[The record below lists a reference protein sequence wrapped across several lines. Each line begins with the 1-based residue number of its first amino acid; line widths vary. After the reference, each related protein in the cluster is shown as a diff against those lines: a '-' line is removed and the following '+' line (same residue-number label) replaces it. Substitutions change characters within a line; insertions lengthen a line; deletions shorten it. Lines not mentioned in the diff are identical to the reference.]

1 MAGMNETATKFAT
14 EVRGLGLRN
23 GRLVLERPGEKPSEV
38 TVRYLRPLTARTEI
52 VLLDHD
58 GHEVLTA
65 AGVDAFPPEE
75 RLLVTE
81 ALRSRYLLPVI
92 RKVQRIDVRFG
103 IRYWWVETDRGPRW
117 FALREPGKN
126 VSWITATHLVLR
138 DTVGNRFEIP
148 DLLALDPRSRRWV
161 GLSL

>member
-1 MAGMNETATKFAT
+1 MAGMSETGFAS
-14 EVRGLGLRN
+14 EVRGLGRRN
-23 GRLVLERPGEKPSEV
+23 GRLILERPGEEPVDV

-52 VLLDHD
+52 VLLDSD
-58 GHEVLTA
+58 GNEVLTA

-75 RLLVTE
+75 RPLVTE
-81 ALRSRYLLPVI
+81 ALHGRYLLPVI
-92 RKVQRIDVRFG
+92 QKVQGIDVRFG

-126 VSWITATHLVLR
+126 VSWITTTHLVLR
-138 DTVGNRFEIP
+138 DTAGNRFEIP
-148 DLLALDPRSRRWV
+148 NLMALDARSRRWV